1 MRLSCNFIIGSR
13 CGYEYSIKPSHG
25 LGNLV
30 LLLPVL
36 EAMEKES
43 VAINIVTQQMR
54 CDLFGPMFAAI

>member
-1 MRLSCNFIIGSR
+1 MNTVLSHPTSTMT
-13 CGYEYSIKPSHG
+13 IKRSHG
-25 LGNLV
+25 LDNLV